1 MNTPDDAELEL
12 LRAEV
17 DTKLDGV
24 LAGIVRET
32 FAAEERVHANGWD
45 AMPTTVV
52 QYLWED
58 SAPSSVATVPI
69 GLAGLGKTPEAIGF
83 LTRLL
88 VSDEPGAAQLRDK
101 FLKTGMQ
108 GYLGCAVAYEA
119 YVADGSEIRAIRG
132 VTRDER
138 RFVVIRVRG
147 GGEDAVAARVGFGRG
162 KDPTHPNAVINGLLD
177 ELNAAFQ
184 SSYAR
189 LPQDGSSLD
198 GGR

>member
-12 LRAEV
+12 SRAEV

-45 AMPTTVV
+45 QMPTTVV
-52 QYLWED
+52 QYLRED
-58 SAPSSVATVPI
+58 SAPSSVATVPV
-69 GLAGLGKTPEAIGF
+69 GLAGLGETPEAIGF

-88 VSDEPGAAQLRDK
+88 VSVEPSAAQVRDK
-101 FLKTGMQ
+101 FLKAGVR

-132 VTRDER
+132 VTRDDR

-147 GGEDAVAARVGFGRG
+147 DDGEEDAVAARVGFGRG
-162 KDPTHPNAVINGLLD
+162 KDPTHPNAVINGLLA
-177 ELNAAFQ
+177 ELNTAFQ

-189 LPQDGSSLD
+189 LLPQDEK
-198 GGR
+198 